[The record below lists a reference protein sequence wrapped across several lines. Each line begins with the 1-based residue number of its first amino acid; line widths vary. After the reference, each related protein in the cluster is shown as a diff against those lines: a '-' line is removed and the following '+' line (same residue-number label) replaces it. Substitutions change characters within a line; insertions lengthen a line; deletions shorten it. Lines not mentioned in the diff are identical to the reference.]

1 MYRYRYTVLVSF
13 CQNIELSTNVLD
25 LHIYEK
31 KEKVNRMCVKVGLT
45 R

>member
-13 CQNIELSTNVLD
+13 CQNIELSANVHD

-31 KEKVNRMCVKVGLT
+31 KEKVDRIVYK
-45 R
+45 